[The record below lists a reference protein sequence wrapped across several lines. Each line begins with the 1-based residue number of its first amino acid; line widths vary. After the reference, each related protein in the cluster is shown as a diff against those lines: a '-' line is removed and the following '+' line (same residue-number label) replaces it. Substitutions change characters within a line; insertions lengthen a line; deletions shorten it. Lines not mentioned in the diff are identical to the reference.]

1 MGKIKIITDSTSYI
15 KKEFAEEMDIAVV
28 ALNYVFDGVEEKE
41 GFPGEFHEFYEKL
54 QNTKL
59 FPTTSQPSAAAFLK
73 EYQKAFEEGYES
85 IIAIL
90 LSSKLSGTYNSA
102 LIAKDILEDKR
113 ITVIDSLQAASN
125 LRFLVEDA
133 INMAKE
139 GILEEEIVKTIKEK
153 RKNMSIYLTVD
164 TLEYLRRGG
173 RLSGIQSTIGE
184 MLNIKPIIQ
193 LIDGELKLLDKV
205 RGKKKALK
213 SLSDKVQGNVERIA
227 ICHILNEEEALKLK
241 EELESRY
248 PNIPISID
256 ELGPVIGCHI
266 GPKGIGICFY

>member
-1 MGKIKIITDSTSYI
+1 M
-15 KKEFAEEMDIAVV
+15 
-28 ALNYVFDGVEEKE
+28 
-41 GFPGEFHEFYEKL
+41 
-54 QNTKL
+54 

-133 INMAKE
+133 INMVKE